1 MGVMEKKPSF
11 RCVII
16 ELPTKKQ
23 QLHALNLLVLL
34 LPEANRDTLKVCGH
48 AQSGVIPLF
57 LVFSCME
64 FNFSFFPSSTG
75 TSGVFPACD

>member
-1 MGVMEKKPSF
+1 MDVMERKTPLH
-11 RCVII
+11 CVIT

-34 LPEANRDTLKVCGH
+34 LPEANRDTLKVRGRAC
-48 AQSGVIPLF
+48 SDLISVF
-57 LVFSCME
+57 LVFFCGE
-64 FNFSFFPSSTG
+64 FDFPVSPAPTG